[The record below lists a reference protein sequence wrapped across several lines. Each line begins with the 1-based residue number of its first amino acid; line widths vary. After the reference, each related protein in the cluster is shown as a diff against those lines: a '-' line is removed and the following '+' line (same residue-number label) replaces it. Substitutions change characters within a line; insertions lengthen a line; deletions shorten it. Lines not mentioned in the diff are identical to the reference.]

1 MKIEMMQYADGT
13 KVGHMVGDRSPEEV
27 AREAARL
34 SCGASTSLRAEYE
47 AWARGALDAIVAY
60 ARDRGQDVIARVE
73 APLGERDIRDGVLWI
88 EAGTLCARIGRA
100 SRAWPYNP
108 TAFAWEAMPGE
119 SQTDVEVPGLDPQGP
134 SFFPEG

>member
-47 AWARGALDAIVAY
+47 AWARGALDSVAAY
-60 ARDRGQDVIARVE
+60 ARDRGQEVLVRVE
-73 APLGERDIRDGVLWI
+73 AAAGEPSLRDGVLWL
-88 EAGTLCARIGRA
+88 EAGTLRARIGRA
-100 SRAWPYNP
+100 SRAWPYSP
-108 TAFAWEAMPGE
+108 TATAWEAMPGE
-119 SQTDVEVPGLDPQGP
+119 AQPDVEVPGLDPQGP
-134 SFFPEG
+134 SFFPEE